1 MQKCIPA
8 DMGIQ
13 AHRPRDPH
21 RGIHGQIRLHSHTL
35 TQMHRRNIQSH
46 IHAQNLSQIHRDT
59 GMQTETEKYM
69 DSHPC
74 RRTKVS
80 TPKLVQVHLY
90 RFTHVN
96 TFHVNVQMD
105 TETHKY
111 TGQTQRHMGTQVCMS
126 STQTERYAPTWQS
139 PARLHK
145 HTVAQTRVCIVICM
159 HANRSG
165 HRYHR
170 GIHKPRAAETQQN
183 TQGKFLYTESSNA
196 HRNINTCT
204 WTHRCIHPES
214 RPKTLVL
221 MQTDLCRL
229 TRTHAP
235 TDMRM
240 VTQTYISNQRWRNRC
255 MNNKACMCE
264 QRSPETQIKRLI
276 GKNVDMQAHGLPP
289 LHTPMSCTHRY
300 RDMQRPTQ
308 MNICKQ

>member
-1 MQKCIPA
+1 MSALTHTHLDAQEEHTKSHSCTESQL
-8 DMGIQ
+8 DSQ
-13 AHRPRDPH
+13 RHRHVDRD
-21 RGIHGQIRLHSHTL
+21 
-35 TQMHRRNIQSH
+35 
-46 IHAQNLSQIHRDT
+46 
-59 GMQTETEKYM
+59 KYM

-111 TGQTQRHMGTQVCMS
+111 TGQTQRHTGTQACIS

-170 GIHKPRAAETQQN
+170 GIHKPRAAET
-183 TQGKFLYTESSNA
+183 
-196 HRNINTCT
+196 
-204 WTHRCIHPES
+204 
-214 RPKTLVL
+214 
-221 MQTDLCRL
+221 
-229 TRTHAP
+229 
-235 TDMRM
+235 
-240 VTQTYISNQRWRNRC
+240 
-255 MNNKACMCE
+255 
-264 QRSPETQIKRLI
+264 
-276 GKNVDMQAHGLPP
+276 
-289 LHTPMSCTHRY
+289 
-300 RDMQRPTQ
+300 
-308 MNICKQ
+308 